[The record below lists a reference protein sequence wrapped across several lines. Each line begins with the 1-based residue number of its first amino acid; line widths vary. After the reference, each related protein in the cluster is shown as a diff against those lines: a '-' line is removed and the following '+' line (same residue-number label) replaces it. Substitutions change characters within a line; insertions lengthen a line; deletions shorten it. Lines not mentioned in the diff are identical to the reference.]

1 MLRAQT
7 GDMAVRNRQRGEFAR
22 YLGVGGASFLIDFA
36 LLLALSGLGVYYL
49 LANAAAFVL
58 ASTFNFLAGQRYVF
72 GEHCLDSVYH
82 AYGAVLAISTAGLAL
97 NSLVMF
103 AAVDGLDLGLV
114 AAKLLAT
121 AVALFWNFG
130 ARKKWVYR

>member
-1 MLRAQT
+1 MRHA
-7 GDMAVRNRQRGEFAR
+7 GEFAR
-22 YLGVGGASFLIDFA
+22 YVGVGGASFLIDFA
-36 LLLALSGLGVYYL
+36 VLLTLTAVGMYYL
-49 LANAAAFVL
+49 LANAIAFAL

-72 GEHCLDSVYH
+72 GAHCLDSIYH

-103 AAVDGLDLGLV
+103 AGVDGLGMALV
-114 AAKLLAT
+114 PAKLLAT
-121 AVALFWNFG
+121 ALALFWNFG